1 MKKLKKE
8 RFKFNR
14 DYLKPLLGC
23 LVLFVL
29 LVIFMIILG
38 YSPKED
44 EVKEKKTSYYL
55 NIDDNS
61 IDVNTSCDT
70 NFYKSVIE
78 NVNKIDLG
86 LKVTT
91 VEGEQVVD
99 EENSYGDDIVYF
111 TKEYYAYEIKMNNI
125 PDNIKVVI
133 KDNKT
138 ENVYNLNK
146 NESIFTSLYTYEKVL
161 YTVNVYGDV
170 DNCKDVLLRQ
180 FNFTTP
186 AYNIYS
192 ETSACSNSN
201 DKNCD
206 IISYEETDISNV
218 IQQEM
223 KKNIKNEEKK
233 KNSTLMV
240 VIASLLIVIII
251 VAVVFIYLKRRRKR
265 MVM

>member
-44 EVKEKKTSYYL
+44 KVKEKKTSYYL

-86 LKVTT
+86 
-91 VEGEQVVD
+91 
-99 EENSYGDDIVYF
+99 
-111 TKEYYAYEIKMNNI
+111 
-125 PDNIKVVI
+125 
-133 KDNKT
+133 
-138 ENVYNLNK
+138 
-146 NESIFTSLYTYEKVL
+146 SIVL
-161 YTVNVYGDV
+161 YLSKKGFSSFKVNTGR
-170 DNCKDVLLRQ
+170 C
-180 FNFTTP
+180 
-186 AYNIYS
+186 IY
-192 ETSACSNSN
+192 
-201 DKNCD
+201 KRK
-206 IISYEETDISNV
+206 ISP
-218 IQQEM
+218 
-223 KKNIKNEEKK
+223 
-233 KNSTLMV
+233 L
-240 VIASLLIVIII
+240 
-251 VAVVFIYLKRRRKR
+251 
-265 MVM
+265 